1 MYQMNA
7 DQMDEMILN
16 SQQNAVL
23 FSHTALE
30 DASPENP
37 NLQLTDSREMDNLES
52 SLPQENTQGW
62 AENSNLNEVLAQ

>member
-1 MYQMNA
+1 
-7 DQMDEMILN
+7 MILN

-37 NLQLTDSREMDNLES
+37 NLQLTDSREMNMDNLES

-62 AENSNLNEVLAQ
+62 AETSNAQNEV